1 MTSATTPVAP
11 QPSAGQKLV
20 RFYHDVQAEMKRV
33 TWPDRAQLQDATV
46 KIIVFVLA
54 IGAVIA
60 LLDLALQFV
69 LVQLPALL
77 LGR

>member
-1 MTSATTPVAP
+1 MATPVAP
-11 QPSAGQKLV
+11 ELSYPAKV
-20 RFYHDVQAEMKRV
+20 TRFYHDVMAEMKRV
-33 TWPDRAQLQDATV
+33 TWPDRAQLQDSTI

-54 IGAVIA
+54 LGAIIA
-60 LLDLALQFV
+60 LLDLGLQFL